1 MTRASGKLK
10 AAAKA
15 KLAATVK
22 SNDSESA
29 AIIELM
35 RVDNKV
41 ALDHALASEA
51 LVAEL

>member
-1 MTRASGKLK
+1 MTRASDKLK

-22 SNDSESA
+22 SDSESA